1 MNNIKIGA
9 RIDGRYRV
17 LSRIGTGGMAEIFEV
32 HDIINRKTC
41 VLKIILPKLL
51 NDQINIDR
59 FNNEALI
66 ESKLNHPNIV
76 RVYGSGVYEDRPY
89 MILEYIK
96 GQTLREK
103 IDFLTTITH
112 IEACEM
118 MLQLCH
124 AVSYI
129 HKRGIIHRDIK
140 PDNIYV
146 MPDGTIKLSDFGISI
161 DKYDEHPKKEK
172 TIVGSVHYLAPEIC
186 QSKPASIQSDIYALG
201 VTFFEIVTHR
211 LPFEEGEIVDIA
223 VAHIKEE
230 FPKPSNYTPGL
241 PKPIEDI
248 ILRATAKDPL
258 DRYES
263 TDEMIKDLEGIINVK
278 DEYKGKKKGLFAR
291 IFGFKEEN

>member
-1 MNNIKIGA
+1 MNSVKIGS

-17 LSRIGTGGMAEIFEV
+17 LGRIGTGGMAEIFEV

-41 VLKIILPKLL
+41 VLKIILEKLL
-51 NDQINIDR
+51 TDDINIQR

-76 RVYGSGVYEDRPY
+76 RVYGSGMYENRPY

-118 MLQLCH
+118 MVQLCN

-146 MPDGTIKLSDFGISI
+146 MPDGSIKLSDFGISI
-161 DKYDEHPKKEK
+161 DKYDENRKKEK
-172 TIVGSVHYLAPEIC
+172 AIVGSVHYLAPEIC
-186 QSKPASIQSDIYALG
+186 QSQPASIQSDIYALG
-201 VTFFEIVTHR
+201 VTFFEIITHR
-211 LPFEEGEIVDIA
+211 LPFEEGEIIDIA
-223 VAHIKEE
+223 VSHIKDE
-230 FPKPSNYTPGL
+230 FPKPSNFVPGL
-241 PKPIEDI
+241 PAPIEDI

-263 TDEMIKDLEGIINVK
+263 ADEMIKDLSNVINEK
-278 DEYKGKKKGLFAR
+278 HEYKGKKKSLFAR